1 MPKRAKSSETSDAW
15 ACLPRAFHGFSKRDE
30 IRRGA
35 SRDRRG
41 VGPCGCALHAGRS
54 AGHPAIWGVS
64 ERVCVHYL
72 QGAAQV
78 IRMGGEESMCV
89 CYAQGAAQ
97 VIPPFRRVASHLH
110 HCLLELK
117 RPRTEQEVDDVPF
130 VGLKPV

>member
-54 AGHPAIWGVS
+54 EGHPAIWGVS

-89 CYAQGAAQ
+89 CVTRRAQ
-97 VIPPFRRVASHLH
+97 RRSYPHSAESHH
-110 HCLLELK
+110 
-117 RPRTEQEVDDVPF
+117 TF
-130 VGLKPV
+130 TIAFSN